1 MSAPFIWGCFHCCQ
15 QPTFSTNNKQCN
27 QWCYLGE
34 KWKSGV
40 WIPAHL
46 WVNLLQTNKPCQGS
60 GLLNRINLPAYKAC
74 VISTG
79 WRGLPW
85 MCIVKSSWHGLWC
98 KEMAAALAEGCL
110 STCPSCSPDAEGPRK
125 ERAGCAELIRQ
136 GEIWRGFLNKSLST
150 KTLNIPV
157 WGKAVVLTLGIFYF
171 SACLKL
177 VWYFSLSPRNIIGLK
192 GTQES
197 AQPVK

>member
-1 MSAPFIWGCFHCCQ
+1 M
-15 QPTFSTNNKQCN
+15 
-27 QWCYLGE
+27 CYLHWVARPPMDVHCE
-34 KWKSGV
+34 KFMTWPV
-40 WIPAHL
+40 
-46 WVNLLQTNKPCQGS
+46 
-60 GLLNRINLPAYKAC
+60 
-74 VISTG
+74 
-79 WRGLPW
+79 
-85 MCIVKSSWHGLWC
+85 

-177 VWYFSLSPRNIIGLK
+177 I
-192 GTQES
+192 
-197 AQPVK
+197 

>member
-85 MCIVKSSWHGLWC
+85 MCIVKSSWHGLSRRWLLLWLRGVSLPAL
-98 KEMAAALAEGCL
+98 AAALM
-110 STCPSCSPDAEGPRK
+110 
-125 ERAGCAELIRQ
+125 
-136 GEIWRGFLNKSLST
+136 
-150 KTLNIPV
+150 
-157 WGKAVVLTLGIFYF
+157 
-171 SACLKL
+171 
-177 VWYFSLSPRNIIGLK
+177 LK
-192 GTQES
+192 GPERRKQAVLSWYARGKSGEVFWTRASQ
-197 AQPVK
+197 QRP